1 MSKDNDDPFD
11 RQLSELPR
19 VDLAPPSVRST
30 RSAALRLLRAESNV
44 DARTRSMSARYLPTF
59 LYALSA
65 AQLFWAAT
73 RLVIWSR

>member
-11 RQLSELPR
+11 RQLSGLPR
-19 VDLAPPSVRST
+19 VDPDPTSVRST
-30 RSAALRLLRAESNV
+30 RSAALRLLHADSNV
-44 DARTRSMSARYLPTF
+44 DAKTRSMSARYLPTF

-73 RLVIWSR
+73 RLVVWSR